1 MNISYLTSRVSV
13 VIPCH
18 NVAKFIQQSLE
29 SVFAQTLQPR
39 QVICVD
45 DGSTDGTQAILKHLQ
60 TIWPRLMVIEQTAQG
75 ACAARNTG
83 LAHATGTWIQ
93 FLDGDDILL
102 PYKLETQVKMAL
114 SEPDVNLVIG
124 SYEEVDEN
132 LVFQCTRI
140 ECACPDPYVALMKS
154 RAGRTSSLL
163 FRREVVVRVRGW
175 DTECKSS
182 QEYDLMFR
190 IMRLGGLAKFDE
202 RALTQLRYR
211 AGSISNTNIQQ
222 NVTRMVKLR
231 VRMYE
236 VLIDDKYPFMR
247 ELQQAF
253 FRSVRLA
260 YHYDRTLAIQ
270 LVGTYFGAT
279 FRPDFNRLYAAIYAL
294 WGFERAEALVR
305 LRHKQAP
312 WPQLK
317 T

>member
-1 MNISYLTSRVSV
+1 MEFSYLTSRVSV

-39 QVICVD
+39 EVICVD
-45 DGSTDGTQAILKHLQ
+45 DGSTDDTLALLKHLQ
-60 TIWPRLMVIEQTAQG
+60 TVWPRLMVIEQTAQG

-93 FLDGDDILL
+93 FFDGDDVLH
-102 PYKLETQVKMAL
+102 PSKLEVQVKLAL

-124 SYEEVDEN
+124 SYQEVDEN
-132 LVFQCTRI
+132 LVFQRTMI
-140 ECACPDPYVALMKS
+140 ECACPDSYVALMKS

-175 DTECKSS
+175 NTGRKSS

-190 IMRLGGLAKFDE
+190 VMRLGGLVKFDE
-202 RALTQLRYR
+202 QALTQLRIR
-211 AGSISNTNIQQ
+211 AGSITNTNVQQ
-222 NVTRMVKLR
+222 NVKRMVELR

-236 VLIDDKYPFMR
+236 LLIDDNYPFVR

-253 FRSVRLA
+253 FRCVRLA
-260 YHYDRTLAIQ
+260 YSYDRATAIQ
-270 LVGTYFGAT
+270 LVSTYFGAP
-279 FRPDFNRLYAAIYAL
+279 FRPDHNRLYAVIYTL
-294 WGFERAEALVR
+294 WGFERAEALSG
-305 LRHKQAP
+305 LRRNI
-312 WPQLK
+312 K